1 MTGSNPPDG
10 TDVRRET
17 SARRTARVVAATV
30 SDTRLIRRLAA
41 AVIGVVIFLQVF
53 DWLFEGIKHLLFLML
68 LAWIF
73 AIAME
78 PAVSWLARRGWK
90 RGLATGVVMLGLF
103 LAIVAFFAI
112 FGAIFIDQIVNLVR
126 ALPETLTSLVDWVN
140 QTFNT
145 NFDPHQITDVLQITP
160 DRVTEWASTIGLGVF
175 GFFTSL
181 VGIVFD
187 LFTVLLFAFYFSA
200 DGPRVRKTVASWL
213 PQQSQRVTHQVWEI
227 AIEKTGGY
235 VVSRVILAV
244 FSAFFMSLF
253 LLIIDIPYWL
263 PLGIW
268 TGVVSQ
274 FIPTIGTYLGGA
286 LPALFGFGSST
297 WDGILVIAFV
307 VVYQQVENYV
317 FTPRISNRTMNI
329 HPAVAFGA
337 VIMGGALGGAL
348 GALIAIPVVASIQA
362 IIETYGRRYELIPE
376 IELHDAEESLPTQPP
391 EPPEPGEPA
400 TASA

>member
-1 MTGSNPPDG
+1 MDAP
-10 TDVRRET
+10 TDTPTVRRET
-17 SARRTARVVAATV
+17 SARRTGRVVAATM
-30 SDTRLIRRLAA
+30 SDPRLIRRV
-41 AVIGVVIFLQVF
+41 AVAVVAVVLFLQVF
-53 DWLFEGIKHLLFLML
+53 DWLFEGIKHLLFLL
-68 LAWIF
+68 LLSWLF

-78 PAVSWLARRGWK
+78 PAVSWLARRGWR
-90 RGLATGVVMLGLF
+90 RGLATGVTMIAIF

-112 FGAIFIDQIVNLVR
+112 FGALFIDQIVSLLTS
-126 ALPETLTSLVDWVN
+126 LPETLTKLIDWVN

-145 NFDPHQITDVLQITP
+145 NFDPHQINDVLQITP
-160 DRVTEWASTIGLGVF
+160 ERVTEWASTIGLGVF

-200 DGPRVRKTVASWL
+200 DGPRLRKTVASWL

-235 VVSRVILAV
+235 VVSRLILAV

-253 LLIIDIPYWL
+253 LLIIDVPFWL

-307 VVYQQVENYV
+307 IVYQQVENYV

-348 GALIAIPVVASIQA
+348 GALIAIPIVASIQA
-362 IIETYGRRYELIPE
+362 IVETYGHRYELIPE
-376 IELHDAEESLPTQPP
+376 IAWHDADESLSSDRT
-391 EPPEPGEPA
+391 EPPEPTEPSPNPA
-400 TASA
+400 